1 MVVVER
7 RTRAVLA
14 WRTARQASA
23 RLSWGVGDQ
32 AVCSLTNFLLSIYVA
47 RTLGTA
53 QFGAFSLAYVT
64 YGFALNAA
72 RGLAIEPLLI
82 RFSGAEIGV
91 WRRAAKGSTG
101 TALLV
106 GIVTGIGALVAGA
119 VAGGT
124 TGRAFDGLG
133 LMLPVLLLQDS
144 WRYAFFAMGRGYHAF
159 INDTVWLLVQVPLML
174 LLKMAGRTDV
184 FWYVLAW
191 GAGAFVGSIVG
202 AVQAK
207 VIPNILMARQWLV
220 QHRDLGPRYL
230 AENCGGNAASM
241 LQSYGITYLLGLVA
255 IGSIQAAGVL
265 LGPFKILVFGVG
277 MITMPEAARILRN
290 SPRRLPLYCLALS
303 AGLTTLAVAW
313 TVVLLVGLPHGLGR
327 LMLGH
332 IWPPIYPLVLPTA
345 LATMASCLGTGAS
358 VGLHAL
364 GAAQRSLR
372 AAIIGSLLLLLFS
385 LAGAAIGGVMG
396 AIQFAAVGTM
406 LGTLVSWWQF
416 RKALD
421 AHQELRVP
429 GWLLPRSAGKHH
441 KPGSGYS
448 YRRWMN
454 HRRTTEILSSGHDP
468 VRQHDALADPS
479 ASGKLN
485 REGFSTNGPSVNSD
499 RRI

>member
-1 MVVVER
+1 MVAVER
-7 RTRAVLA
+7 RTQAALA
-14 WRTARQASA
+14 WQKARQATG
-23 RLSWGVGDQ
+23 RLSWGIGDQ

-47 RTLGTA
+47 RTLGPA

-82 RFSGAEIGV
+82 RFSGTEMAV
-91 WRRAAKGSTG
+91 WRRAARGSTG

-106 GIVTGIGALVAGA
+106 GIVTGIGALVVGT

-144 WRYAFFAMGRGYHAF
+144 WRYAFFAIGRGYHAF

-184 FWYVLAW
+184 FWFVLAW

-202 AVQAK
+202 VLQAK
-207 VIPNILMARQWLV
+207 VVPNLFVAKQWLI

-255 IGSIQAAGVL
+255 IGYIQAAGIL
-265 LGPFKILVFGVG
+265 FGPFKILVFGVG

-290 SPRRLPLYCLALS
+290 SPRRLPLYCVTLS
-303 AGLTTLAVAW
+303 AGLTALAVAW
-313 TVVLLVGLPHGLGR
+313 TVALLVGLPHGLGN

-332 IWPPIYPLVLPTA
+332 IWRPIYPLVFPTA
-345 LATMASCLGTGAS
+345 LVTIASCLGTGAS

-364 GAAQRSLR
+364 GAARRSLR
-372 AAIIGSLLLLLFS
+372 AAIIGSVVLLVSS
-385 LAGAAIGGVMG
+385 LGGTAIGGVMG
-396 AIQFAAVGTM
+396 AIQYAAA
-406 LGTLVSWWQF
+406 GTLIATLVYWWEF

-421 AHQELRVP
+421 ARKELFVR
-429 GWLLPRSAGKHH
+429 GWLFSRSTGKHH
-441 KPGSGYS
+441 KHSPGYS
-448 YRRWMN
+448 YRRSMN
-454 HRRTTEILSSGHDP
+454 HRRTAEILRIG
-468 VRQHDALADPS
+468 ADP
-479 ASGKLN
+479 GK
-485 REGFSTNGPSVNSD
+485 D
-499 RRI
+499 RKAGSRNIARAVRSP